1 MSGVGGGW
9 TFEKTRVPALALG
22 SLVRGAQVFVYDCG
36 NHIEGACPDELGHL
50 ISAKDEDSWL
60 RGYAILSSLSQVP
73 VNNVLI
79 GLVFHAGGELG
90 NVEAEGISAGYLS
103 LDAYLPGPLLEYR
116 VVVFP
121 EFALFT
127 RTLGALSHQA
137 RFGTQDGVMAV
148 FHLYLAVVH
157 VGRFDLLGRSK
168 GPAPTA
174 GSLEVTIVQ
183 DGDCRVRR
191 AEDIPSP
198 AIRIREAGR

>member
-22 SLVRGAQVFVYDCG
+22 PLVRGTQVFVYYCG
-36 NHIEGACPDELGHL
+36 NHVEGACPDELGHL
-50 ISAKDEDSWL
+50 VAAQDEDGGL
-60 RGYAILSSLSQVP
+60 GGYAILSSLSQVP

-90 NVEAEGISAGYLS
+90 NVQADGIGTSYLP

-121 EFALFT
+121 EFALLT

-148 FHLYLAVVH
+148 FHLDPAVVH

-183 DGDCRVRR
+183 DGD
-191 AEDIPSP
+191 
-198 AIRIREAGR
+198 